1 LERGNQA
8 LPNRGERVS
17 PAAFAIVLFAA
28 ALHASWNAI
37 VKGGGDKLLTTLL
50 VTTAAALIAVI
61 TLPLLRQP
69 NAASWPFILGS
80 SLFQIAYF
88 VLLARTYQVADMSQ
102 TYPLMRG
109 AAPLLVATVSV
120 LALGAHLTATMWAGV
135 GIICLGIL
143 GMASGDRRG
152 NRKGVAFAL
161 LNAVVIAA
169 YTVIDGLGVRRSGA
183 PAAYTLWIFLVS
195 GVPFAAWTLR
205 IRGGTAVADY
215 VRHNWLFGLIGGVG
229 TLASY
234 GLALWAMTVAPIAVV
249 AALRETSILF
259 GVIISGLLLKEHV
272 GLPRFAAAC
281 TIALGAGV
289 LRLA

>member
-1 LERGNQA
+1 MPIG
-8 LPNRGERVS
+8 V
-17 PAAFAIVLFAA
+17 FAIVLFAA

-37 VKGGGDKLLTTLL
+37 VKGGGDKLLTTVL
-50 VTTAAALIAVI
+50 VTTSAALIGAI
-61 TLPLLRQP
+61 ALPALRQP
-69 NAASWPFILGS
+69 DAASWPFILAS
-80 SLFQIAYF
+80 CVFQVTYF

-109 AAPLLVATVSV
+109 TAPLLVAIASV
-120 LALGAHLTATMWAGV
+120 LVLRTHLTATMWVGV

-143 GMASGDRRG
+143 GMAAGARRG

-161 LNAVVIAA
+161 ANAVVIAG
-169 YTVIDGLGVRRSGA
+169 YTLIDGLGVRRSGA

-195 GVPFAAWTLR
+195 GVPLAGWALR
-205 IRGGTAVADY
+205 TRRRTALAEY
-215 VRHNWLFGLIGGVG
+215 VRRNWHVGLIGGVG
-229 TLASY
+229 SLASY

-259 GVIISGLLLKEHV
+259 GVIISGLLLKERI
-272 GLPRFAAAC
+272 GLARVAAAC
-281 TIALGAGV
+281 TIALGAAV